1 MGILV
6 GDRLPDATMVR
17 IGADGEPEPVQ
28 LEAVLKGRKVV
39 IFALPGAFTRTCS
52 AAHLPSFMRAADSL
66 REKGVEEIICI
77 AVNDPFVLDAWGE
90 ATGAKAA
97 GISFLGDAEGQL
109 THALGMAFDAPARGL
124 IGRSNRY
131 AALVEDGVVA
141 AVQVDEPGVCD
152 LSAGDKFIET
162 L

>member
-1 MGILV
+1 MGISV
-6 GDRLPDATMVR
+6 GDRLPGARMVR
-17 IGADGEPEPVQ
+17 IGADGGPETVQ
-28 LEAVLKGRKVV
+28 LDEVLRGRKVV

-52 AAHLPSFMRAADSL
+52 SAHLPSFMRAAGAL
-66 REKGVEEIICI
+66 RKKGVDEIICI
-77 AVNDPFVLDAWGE
+77 AVNDAFVLDAWGE

-109 THALGMAFDAPARGL
+109 TRALGMAYDAPERGL

-131 AALVEDGVVA
+131 AALVEDGVVT

-152 LSAGDKFIET
+152 LSTGEKFLEA